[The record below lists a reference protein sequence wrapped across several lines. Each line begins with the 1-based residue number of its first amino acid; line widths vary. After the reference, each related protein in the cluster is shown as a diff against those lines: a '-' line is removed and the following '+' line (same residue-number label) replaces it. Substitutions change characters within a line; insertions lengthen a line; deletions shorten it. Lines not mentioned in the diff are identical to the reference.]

1 MPHDYLRDTLVISY
15 NECKSC
21 GNRTQFACVRCG
33 YCYSCH
39 WKKEKLEKVRLE
51 SQVKSNPA
59 FLEKYPK
66 LAIIEQ
72 SYRQQVI
79 SRQQQQEQIKIIDVY
94 GQEIEPICNY
104 HRCHHKFSLHGLG
117 TRVCKCNH
125 PQNHTTGVSILL
137 SSWINNQRIIIA
149 CILS

>member
-1 MPHDYLRDTLVISY
+1 MLHDYLRDTLVLRY

-51 SQVKSNPA
+51 PLVANSA
-59 FLEKYPK
+59 FLEKCPK
-66 LAIIEQ
+66 PEIIEQ
-72 SYRQQVI
+72 SRRQQLI
-79 SRQQQQEQIKIIDVY
+79 SRQQQQEKTKIIDVY
-94 GQEIEPICNY
+94 SQEVEPICNY
-104 HRCHHKFSLHGLG
+104 HRCHHKFLLHGLG

-125 PQNHTTGVSILL
+125 PQNHTTRVSILL
-137 SSWINNQRIIIA
+137 SS
-149 CILS
+149 